1 LSLAKWVSFG
11 SNDKPF
17 QKEEESE
24 EQEQEQVLQQHS
36 EQDCAQVY

>member
-11 SNDKPF
+11 SNNNPF
-17 QKEEESE
+17 QKEESE

-36 EQDCAQVY
+36 EQDCAQVC